1 MDLGSSL
8 GAIGGAVGGVA
19 GGLLTNAS
27 NKREAE
33 RNRNWQEYMSN
44 TAHQRAKRDLEKAGL
59 NPLLAAQ
66 DAASTPG
73 GAQAT
78 LSNAAEGGISS
89 ALEARR
95 LKKDI
100 ETADV
105 SNDKVRADTKLS
117 KALEKKANVEA
128 ITGAR
133 MLPEADLKNK
143 LYNYLLKTSNEAMK
157 TSSKSNQMLNA
168 PSKTATEQ
176 FFKKT
181 LKSWDEFPNRR

>member
-8 GAIGGAVGGVA
+8 GAIGGAVGGIA

-157 TSSKSNQMLNA
+157 TSSKSNQMLNS
-168 PSKTATEQ
+168 PSQNATAI
-176 FFKKT
+176 
-181 LKSWDEFPNRR
+181 LS